1 MKTYPLLSGEGLEV
15 RSGQFLKAA
24 AVPTEKAVEM
34 MKLTKK
40 TNRSHN
46 VCCRRWKVGRLES
59 WLSDNCYVML
69 SAAKHLCHSE
79 EDSSPQGSSHR
90 PDVLR
95 ESDMIGETHAIQSD
109 TTL

>member
-40 TNRSHN
+40 TNRSH
-46 VCCRRWKVGRLES
+46 
-59 WLSDNCYVML
+59 
-69 SAAKHLCHSE
+69 
-79 EDSSPQGSSHR
+79 
-90 PDVLR
+90 DVLR

-109 TTL
+109 TAL